1 MSYVQY
7 NLEGIEITAGIGAFD
22 TIGEIL
28 KKRGVTKPLLVTD
41 ANIRA
46 AGSLALAEETCRDQG
61 IPYAV
66 YDGVEPD
73 PFSDMVDAGSRV
85 YREAGCDG
93 VVSIGGGSV
102 MDVGKGIS
110 LMAAHEGNV
119 LEYTRRWPNPK
130 PITKKGCPIIN
141 VPTTSGTGS
150 EVSLFAVL
158 ANRKNHRKMT
168 LESKYI
174 LSDAAVLDP
183 RLAVSLPRPV
193 MVSCFT
199 DALAHAAESYVHAA
213 TIAEPCLV
221 SDTLALKAVE
231 LLCANVERV
240 YGDGRDLTARMNM
253 MWGALLAGLALNIG
267 AGESHALGAM
277 LSKYH
282 GVPHGYSVGVSLPA
296 CLEYGIPSCP
306 QRYLDL
312 ARAMGA
318 EVSGLS
324 PEEGARKGVDHLRAM
339 LRRMEFPTMGDYI
352 TLEEA
357 KAYSRECS
365 ENSCCVL
372 NHRMT
377 TPEQVEK
384 AFALAIAKG

>member
-28 KKRGVTKPLLVTD
+28 KRRGVTRPLLVTD
-41 ANIRA
+41 RNIRA
-46 AGSLALAEETCRDQG
+46 AGSLALAEEICRKQG

-66 YDGVEPD
+66 YDEVEPD
-73 PFSDMVDAGSRV
+73 PFSDMVDAGIRV

-158 ANRKNHRKMT
+158 TNRENNRKMT

-183 RLAVSLPRPV
+183 RLAVSLPRPI
-193 MVSCFT
+193 MVSCFM

-213 TIAEPCLV
+213 TIATPCLV

-231 LLCANVERV
+231 LLCANVEQV
-240 YGDGRDLTARMNM
+240 YEDGQNLEARMNM
-253 MWGALLAGLALNIG
+253 MWGAMLAGLALNIG

-296 CLEYGIPSCP
+296 CLEYGISSCP
-306 QRYLDL
+306 QRYFDL

-318 EVSGLS
+318 EVSGLT
-324 PEEGARKGVDHLRAM
+324 PEEGARKGVNHLRAM
-339 LRRMEFPTMGDYI
+339 LRRMAFPTMGDYI
-352 TLEEA
+352 TPEEA
-357 KAYSRECS
+357 KKYSQECS
-365 ENSCCVL
+365 ANSCCVQ

-377 TPEQVEK
+377 TPGQVEA
-384 AFALAIAKG
+384 AFALAITKG

>member
-7 NLEGIEITAGIGAFD
+7 NLEGIEITAGVGAFD
-22 TIGEIL
+22 TIGQTL

-41 ANIRA
+41 QNIRA
-46 AGSLALAEETCRDQG
+46 MGGLTLAEETCRNQG

-73 PFSDMVDAGSRV
+73 PFSDMVDTGSQI

-130 PITKKGCPIIN
+130 PITQKGCPIIN

-158 ANRKNHRKMT
+158 TNRESHRKMT

-183 RLAVSLPRPV
+183 RLAVSLPRPI

-213 TIAEPCLV
+213 TIETPCLV
-221 SDTLALKAVE
+221 SDTLALRAVE

-240 YGDGRDLTARMNM
+240 YENGQDLEARMQM

-318 EVSGLS
+318 EVSGLT

-352 TLEEA
+352 TPEEA

-365 ENSCCVL
+365 ENSCCVQ

-377 TPEQVEK
+377 TPEQVET
-384 AFALAIAKG
+384 AFALGFAKG